1 MAEQSELERSIGEQ
15 IATLQARYYGGA
27 PARVFTTATDR
38 VVIVV
43 LEETFSLAE
52 RTLIARNEAEGIQ
65 EIRRRFQRIQE
76 EDFRSIVE
84 QATGQQ
90 VRSFVSDTDL
100 QQNISIEVF
109 ILAGVMEDMSSFERS
124 ADREETEGH

>member
-1 MAEQSELERSIGEQ
+1 MPEQSQLERSIGEQ
-15 IATLQARYYGGA
+15 IALLQARYYGGE
-27 PARVFTTATDR
+27 PVRVSTTATDR

-43 LEETFSLAE
+43 LEETFSVAE

-65 EIRRRFQRIQE
+65 DIRRRFQRIQE
-76 EDFRSIVE
+76 EEFRSIVE
-84 QATGQQ
+84 QATGHQ

-109 ILAGVMEDMSSFERS
+109 ILAGAMEDMASFEHS
-124 ADREETEGH
+124 ADREAAEGH